1 MNKYIKKKNNCEY
14 NVYGSLVIQ
23 NNIITKYKFL
33 VRTLK
38 RE

>member
-1 MNKYIKKKNNCEY
+1 MNKYKKNNNNCEY

-33 VRTLK
+33 VRTLIRK
-38 RE
+38 